1 MRAGSFFHP
10 IIGLFDIKSVGSK
23 IWNSGER
30 NGTMAISFSL
40 RIQHCSISL
49 LQVSGIP
56 ETLPGSEYSKLTC
69 TSCYSWLNSN
79 PSFLTY
85 SNLAGVILA
94 LCAFSSLKSGM
105 NVLFFNCFRFKP
117 VLQKRDI
124 CVMLHVV
131 DVVHEYPP
139 ADPHPLTTAD
149 ALHSLKSCPWPSSEH
164 IL

>member
-1 MRAGSFFHP
+1 MGAGSFFLP
-10 IIGLFDIKSVGSK
+10 IIGLFDIESLGSK

-40 RIQHCSISL
+40 RIQHCAISL

-56 ETLPGSEYSKLTC
+56 ETLPGSEYRKLTC
-69 TSCYSWLNSN
+69 TSCDSWLNSN

-105 NVLFFNCFRFKP
+105 NVLFFNCFCFTP
-117 VLQKRDI
+117 VLQRRDI
-124 CVMLHVV
+124 CVVLCVV
-131 DVVHEYPP
+131 DVVHEYPS
-139 ADPHPLTTAD
+139 ADPHSLTTAD
-149 ALHSLKSCPWPSSEH
+149 AVHSLKSCPWPSSEH